1 MNKDRSTRHRPRHRP
16 KFLALRALILALI
29 ATPILF
35 SPGSAAGQDMG
46 DLLDG
51 LNDAREVEK
60 FAKDPGGYVKDKV
73 TGEVKKRLTEAAFGP
88 QMSPQM
94 GDVFKRV
101 FDRLNGVRLPGGKCP
116 AAAHGNAWSVLWD
129 LKTTGD
135 AKWIFH
141 TLLGIEGDI
150 AGGNFPGL
158 LAGKAKDAVEQWLRK
173 YFSQRPPESYSITST
188 KGACTYVAVATIDY
202 VRGTYDVL
210 IAADCKCRPLILPGG
225 GHGVVA
231 GWRLSASGPAT
242 ATPHDNFVAATIG
255 ELKSFKFAYNCHCV
269 GDEPGLS
276 PEGGSALQMVG
287 ETELQL
293 VVDCN
298 MMARRIAET
307 EETLDKMRKV
317 KRELSGDDDENVKR
331 ALDEVNNQINSRSL
345 DQQGLLQDYSRE
357 WNVEEVPDSL
367 LTPELDA
374 YFRSALLRG
383 GDGSYS
389 APNDSQQ
396 QQLDEKLDKAREDER
411 QRKAREGEKV
421 GSAWTPPT
429 GTTRISV
436 VGTLREEEVMITS
449 RGSIGGTVTLETEDG
464 EELAVAVPDEDG
476 HFTIDFG
483 AIAAGAEVATFILT
497 ALDSDGKAQARTT
510 VEYVPGTPPE
520 VMGPPAPTTPEIP
533 YLQNHQ
539 LHELKGRNFG
549 EGTEVVITDEQ
560 GEATLQ
566 ETLSFSTDRIMYFL
580 DGTVGPKE
588 VQVWNELGSSEPFEI
603 GVYEFGVTA
612 GKTSLIRRETT
623 SVTAFYDGLP
633 AGTRIVFTNISKN
646 VTVTP
651 NREAEVAGNDITF
664 TVGESAGEVSMHV
677 SARQAGDWG
686 LKYRLE
692 FPVSR

>member
-1 MNKDRSTRHRPRHRP
+1 
-16 KFLALRALILALI
+16 
-29 ATPILF
+29 
-35 SPGSAAGQDMG
+35 
-46 DLLDG
+46 
-51 LNDAREVEK
+51 
-60 FAKDPGGYVKDKV
+60 
-73 TGEVKKRLTEAAFGP
+73 
-88 QMSPQM
+88 
-94 GDVFKRV
+94 
-101 FDRLNGVRLPGGKCP
+101 
-116 AAAHGNAWSVLWD
+116 
-129 LKTTGD
+129 
-135 AKWIFH
+135 
-141 TLLGIEGDI
+141 
-150 AGGNFPGL
+150 
-158 LAGKAKDAVEQWLRK
+158 
-173 YFSQRPPESYSITST
+173 
-188 KGACTYVAVATIDY
+188 
-202 VRGTYDVL
+202 
-210 IAADCKCRPLILPGG
+210 
-225 GHGVVA
+225 
-231 GWRLSASGPAT
+231 
-242 ATPHDNFVAATIG
+242 
-255 ELKSFKFAYNCHCV
+255 
-269 GDEPGLS
+269 
-276 PEGGSALQMVG
+276 MVG
-287 ETELQL
+287 GTELQL

-345 DQQGLLQDYSRE
+345 EQQGLLQDYSRE

-374 YFRSALLRG
+374 YFRSALIRG
-383 GDGSYS
+383 GDGSYR
-389 APNDSQQ
+389 APSDSQQ
-396 QQLDEKLDKAREDER
+396 QQLDEKLEKLRKAREDER

-429 GTTRISV
+429 GTTRIAV
-436 VGTLREEEVMITS
+436 VGTVREEEVMITS

-483 AIAAGAEVATFILT
+483 DIAAGAEVATFILT

-549 EGTEVVITDEQ
+549 EGTEVVVTDKR

-588 VQVWNELGSSEPFEI
+588 VRVWNELGSSEPFEV

-651 NREAEVAGNDITF
+651 NSEAEVAGNDITF
-664 TVGESAGEVSMHV
+664 TVEESAGEVSMHV

-686 LKYRLE
+686 LKYRIE